1 MIDHRFASMNNLF
14 IFLFFH
20 IIFNEDTTIPNDLLP
35 L

>member
-1 MIDHRFASMNNLF
+1 MIDHRFASMNKLF
-14 IFLFFH
+14 NFFH